1 MKISL
6 EVTGTVLP
14 FVILVV
20 NMIQPVQ
27 TPLLKCGTN
36 AFWKAG
42 KVSHLGDFCLC
53 LLCFIHY
60 LSASVFKHCLN
71 AFYPSPRDALARNAL
86 FRQRCNKFFI
96 DVVTTMCFKDNEPPE
111 AEVTQELLNL
121 LFVHRNLL
129 KGSGELPCPD
139 AQVTELTLLL
149 FSLTCQ
155 SCLFLISTDHP
166 AIYTK
171 LLSPFNDEVDET
183 PVIRSVMLKL
193 LLKYR

>member
-1 MKISL
+1 
-6 EVTGTVLP
+6 
-14 FVILVV
+14 
-20 NMIQPVQ
+20 MIQPVQ
-27 TPLLKCGTN
+27 TPPLKCGTN

-71 AFYPSPRDALARNAL
+71 AFHPSPRDALARNAL

-139 AQVTELTLLL
+139 AQVTELTLAAFSHLPILSFSSPQITLL
-149 FSLTCQ
+149 STLNFCPHLTMKWM
-155 SCLFLISTDHP
+155 
-166 AIYTK
+166 K
-171 LLSPFNDEVDET
+171 LLS
-183 PVIRSVMLKL
+183 SAQ
-193 LLKYR
+193 